1 MAIEMKSNDK
11 IIDAGSMAANL
22 SSSVVSLSEVS
33 GYCIHAVYTGAPVGT
48 LFIEGSCDGSNF
60 STIASNAISGAS
72 QYFSNQSGVFYPYVR
87 VRYAF
92 TSGTGSLT
100 VRCSIK
106 G

>member
-72 QYFSNQSGVFYPYVR
+72 QYFSNQSGVDSMLKFGFLKNSR
-87 VRYAF
+87 QEKHQRNQ
-92 TSGTGSLT
+92 
-100 VRCSIK
+100 
-106 G
+106 